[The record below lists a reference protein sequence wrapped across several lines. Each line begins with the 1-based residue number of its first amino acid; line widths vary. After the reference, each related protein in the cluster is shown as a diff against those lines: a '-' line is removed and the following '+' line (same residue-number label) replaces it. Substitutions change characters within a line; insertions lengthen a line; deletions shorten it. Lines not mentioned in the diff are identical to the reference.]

1 MHALVAHDDT
11 VAHADGGHHH
21 RRTASRVDASLYR
34 LRDLV
39 QMDVAR
45 DNIALGGHHRNQW
58 AGHLFLRQAQRVQ
71 QRPMG
76 RAVRSLFDLITYH
89 CYFHLSMYIYLF
101 ACWTSKL

>member
-21 RRTASRVDASLYR
+21 RRTASRVNPGLYR
-34 LRDLV
+34 LRDLI
-39 QMDVAR
+39 QMHMPRNNV
-45 DNIALGGHHRNQW
+45 ALGGHYRDQRT
-58 AGHLFLRQAQRVQ
+58 GHLLFRQPQRIQ
-71 QRPMG
+71 QGSVR

-89 CYFHLSMYIYLF
+89 CYFHSSMYIYLF

>member
-11 VAHADGGHHH
+11 VAHADSGHHH

-45 DNIALGGHHRNQW
+45 DNIALGGHHRN
-58 AGHLFLRQAQRVQ
+58 
-71 QRPMG
+71 
-76 RAVRSLFDLITYH
+76 
-89 CYFHLSMYIYLF
+89 
-101 ACWTSKL
+101 